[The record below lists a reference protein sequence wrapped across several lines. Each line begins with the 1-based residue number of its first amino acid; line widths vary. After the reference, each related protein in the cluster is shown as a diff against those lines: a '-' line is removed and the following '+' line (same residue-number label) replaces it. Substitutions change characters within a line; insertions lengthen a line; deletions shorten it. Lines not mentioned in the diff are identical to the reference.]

1 MGQPT
6 YIGSALRTG
15 SDTLTDSV
23 DGGWVVVSQATT
35 VTTDAGGNATSGI
48 ITIPANSQII
58 NINAEKLV
66 NWSVGGGTAN
76 ALNIRVGSAV
86 NSATYFP
93 TTNVAAT
100 VVTQGTLTSANVLA
114 RSNVA
119 SNVAVYCTVAPDG
132 NIATTQAQIQFTVV
146 YAQR

>member
-1 MGQPT
+1 MSQT

-35 VTTDAGGNATSGI
+35 VTSDAGGNVTNGT
-48 ITIPANSQII
+48 ITIPDNSQII
-58 NINAEKLV
+58 DIIAEKLV
-66 NWSVGGGTAN
+66 NWTVGGGTAN
-76 ALNIRVGSAV
+76 ALNIRVGSAA
-86 NSATYFP
+86 NGATYFP
-93 TTNVAAT
+93 TTNMAAT
-100 VVTQGTLTSANVLA
+100 VVSSGSLTSANVLA

-119 SNVAVYCTVAPDG
+119 SNVAIYCSVDPDG
-132 NIATTQAQIQFTVV
+132 NIATTQAQIQFTVL

>member
-1 MGQPT
+1 MSQT

-35 VTTDAGGNATSGI
+35 VTTDAGGNATSGT

-66 NWSVGGGTAN
+66 DWTVGGGTAT
-76 ALNIRVGSAV
+76 ALNIRVGSAS

-119 SNVAVYCTVAPDG
+119 SNVAVYCTVAPNG
-132 NIATTQAQIQFTVV
+132 NIATTQAQVQFTVV